1 MRKTYYLA
9 TLAVAAAG
17 ALNAGAASMVC
28 GGVGNDERR
37 EMAAAAGGASISLEF
52 SLAGRGNYIADVDVT
67 VKPAKGEP
75 FAARTDGPICYLQ
88 LPPGRY
94 VVEASYN
101 GTRKTAAATVPAKAG
116 KPVRVA
122 MSFPAS
128 AADID
133 PAPVSP
139 EEKLQA
145 SKP

>member
-1 MRKTYYLA
+1 MRKTLYLA
-9 TLAVAAAG
+9 SLALALAG
-17 ALNAGAASMVC
+17 AFEAHSASMVC

-37 EMAAAAGGASISLEF
+37 ELAANAGSASLSLEF
-52 SLAGRGNYIADVDVT
+52 TLAGRGNYIADVDVT
-67 VKPAKGEP
+67 ITPAKGES
-75 FAARTDGPICYLQ
+75 FVARADGPICYLE

-94 VVEASYN
+94 KVDATYR
-101 GTRKTAAATVPAKAG
+101 GTRRSANATVPAKNG
-116 KPVRVA
+116 KPVRLA

-128 AADID
+128 AEDRD